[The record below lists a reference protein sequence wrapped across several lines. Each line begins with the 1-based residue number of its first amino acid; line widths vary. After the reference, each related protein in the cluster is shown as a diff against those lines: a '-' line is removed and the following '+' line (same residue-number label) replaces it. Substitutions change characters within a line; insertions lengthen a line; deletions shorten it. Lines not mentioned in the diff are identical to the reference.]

1 MRAPEFLLEAD
12 FAAFVDS
19 IPDAIAIVDAA
30 GRITLAN
37 AQTEAV
43 FGYSLGELQGQQ
55 IEMLLPERFRRDH
68 PEHRKTFE
76 ESPRMRP
83 MGSGLE
89 LYGRRQDG
97 SEFPVEISLS
107 PIQTRSGPMVIAAI
121 RDVTERKRREQE
133 IRSLNR
139 QLDADA
145 AYRSM
150 VKHAPYGIYRVD
162 LQDESFLTVNPALVQ
177 MLGYPDEQEVLHL
190 SIPRDVY
197 RNHPEYL
204 ARREQ
209 NRKERHFQGVEV
221 EWKRRDGISLFVRL
235 SGRRGKNEHGEEY
248 IDIVAED
255 ITDRRKLEEQFQQ
268 SQRLEAVARL
278 AAGVSHDFNNL
289 LGVITGYSWMLANDP
304 ATLEAQREKIDGILQ
319 AASSAVLLTRQ
330 LLAVSCKQVLQ
341 PAVLSLNAVV
351 SEMGKMLNR
360 VIAEDIKLVLEPA
373 SDLGSVK
380 VDRTQIEQVL
390 LNLVI
395 NARDAMPRGGSITIQ
410 TSNEHLDERYVAA
423 HVDVKPGDYVM
434 LAVSDNGIG
443 MDKATQARAF
453 EPFFTTKEPGKGT
466 GLGLASVYGIVK
478 QSGGHIWL
486 YSEPGVGTTFK
497 MYFPRVYRTAE
508 SAGARLHPEAYRGSE
523 TVLLVE
529 DHALLRKMTAAMMR
543 GMGYTVLETDGAEA
557 ALQAV
562 ADHQGD
568 IHLLVTD
575 VVMPSMNGLELRE
588 KVTALRP
595 GIRTLLISG
604 YSGDVISHYGD
615 IGRGSA
621 LLEKPFSTESLGLR
635 LRELLRAK

>member
-1 MRAPEFLLEAD
+1 MNAPEFLVEAD

-19 IPDAIAIVDAA
+19 IPDAIAIVDAH
-30 GRITLAN
+30 GSIVLVN
-37 AQTEAV
+37 AQTEAA
-43 FGYSLGELQGQQ
+43 FGYSSRELQGRR

-68 PEHRKTFE
+68 SEHRKAFE
-76 ESPRMRP
+76 ASPRIRP

-89 LYGRRQDG
+89 LYARRKDG
-97 SEFPVEISLS
+97 GEFPVEISLS
-107 PIQTRSGPMVIAAI
+107 PLQTRSGFLVIAAI

-133 IRSLNR
+133 IRILNR

-162 LQDESFLTVNPALVQ
+162 LADESFLTVNPALVQ
-177 MLGYPDEQEVLHL
+177 MLGYTDEQEVLRL
-190 SIPRDVY
+190 SIPREVY
-197 RNHPEYL
+197 RNQQQYL

-209 NRKERHFQGVEV
+209 NRTQRHFQGVEV
-221 EWKRRDGISLFVRL
+221 EWRRKDGTSLFVRL
-235 SGRRGKNEHGEEY
+235 SGRRGSNEQGEEY

-255 ITDRRKLEEQFQQ
+255 ITDRRKLEQQFQQ

-289 LGVITGYSWMLANDP
+289 LGVITGYSWMLSNDP
-304 ATLEAQREKIDGILQ
+304 TTADAQREKIDSILQ
-319 AASSAVLLTRQ
+319 AAKSATTLTRQ
-330 LLAVSCKQVLQ
+330 LLAISRKQVLQ
-341 PAVLSLNAVV
+341 PAVLNLNTIV

-360 VIAEDIKLVLEPA
+360 VIGEDIKLGVELA
-373 SDLGSVK
+373 ADLGSVR

-395 NARDAMPRGGSITIQ
+395 NARDAMPRGGAISIQ
-410 TSNEHLDERYVAA
+410 TTNEHLDERYAAA

-434 LAVSDNGIG
+434 LTVSDNGMG
-443 MDKATQARAF
+443 MDKATQGRAF
-453 EPFFTTKEPGKGT
+453 EPFFTTKEPGRGT

-497 MYFPRVYRTAE
+497 MYFPRVYRPAE
-508 SAGARLHPEAYRGSE
+508 SAGARVHPEGYRGTE

-529 DHALLRKMTAAMMR
+529 DHDLFRKMTAAMMR
-543 GMGYTVLETDGAEA
+543 GMGYTVLETEGAEA
-557 ALQAV
+557 AFQA
-562 ADHQGD
+562 AAHHPGE

-575 VVMPSMNGLELRE
+575 VVMPAINGLELRE
-588 KVTALRP
+588 KLTAIRP
-595 GIRTLLISG
+595 GIKTLLISG
-604 YSGDVISHYGD
+604 YSGDVTSHYGD

-621 LLEKPFSTESLGLR
+621 FLEKPFSTESLGLK
-635 LRELLRAK
+635 LRALLERK